1 MLTSFQ
7 SIKSE
12 LADSFDWLTEGNLDE
27 FVDSYVPIYTN
38 EIIAEWT
45 LMPSE
50 YDDTWKD
57 LGVSEWASITA
68 RMSADLYNYYRDQV
82 QAAYE
87 ELIAE
92 NEAEAEAESEDKE

>member
-12 LADSFDWLTEGNLDE
+12 LADSFDWLTEDNLYEYVDG
-27 FVDSYVPIYTN
+27 FVPVYTN

-45 LMPSE
+45 VMPNE
-50 YDDTWKD
+50 YDNSWMDS
-57 LGVSEWASITA
+57 GISENATITD
-68 RMSADLYNYYRDQV
+68 RMSADLYNYYNGLV

-87 ELIAE
+87 ELVAE
-92 NEAEAEAESEDKE
+92 NEQENEDNE

>member
-12 LADSFDWLTEGNLDE
+12 LADSFDWLTEDNLYEYVDG
-27 FVDSYVPIYTN
+27 FVPVYTN

-45 LMPSE
+45 IMPNE
-50 YDDTWKD
+50 YDNTWQE
-57 LGVSEWASITA
+57 LGLSDKATITD

-87 ELIAE
+87 ELVAE
-92 NEAEAEAESEDKE
+92 NEETD

>member
-12 LADSFDWLTEGNLDE
+12 LADSFDWLTEDNLYE
-27 FVDSYVPIYTN
+27 FASGYVPVYTN

-45 LMPSE
+45 EMPNE
-50 YDDTWKD
+50 YDNTWMEYTDGESFKRTITD
-57 LGVSEWASITA
+57 L
-68 RMSADLYNYYRDQV
+68 MSLDLHNYYRDLV

-87 ELIAE
+87 ELVAE
-92 NEAEAEAESEDKE
+92 NEQENEDNE

>member
-12 LADSFDWLTEGNLDE
+12 LADSFDWLTEDNLYEYVDG
-27 FVDSYVPIYTN
+27 FVPVYTN

-45 LMPSE
+45 IMPNE
-50 YDDTWKD
+50 YDNTWQE
-57 LGVSEWASITA
+57 LGLSDKATITD

-87 ELIAE
+87 ELVAE
-92 NEAEAEAESEDKE
+92 NEAEQHETD